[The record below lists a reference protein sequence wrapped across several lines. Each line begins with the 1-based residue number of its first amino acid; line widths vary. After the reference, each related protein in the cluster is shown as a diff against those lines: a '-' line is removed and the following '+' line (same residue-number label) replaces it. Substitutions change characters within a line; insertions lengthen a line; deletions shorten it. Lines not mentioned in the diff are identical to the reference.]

1 MSARSISTTI
11 PPLTDLLAALS
22 YDALRRI
29 GAFLGVGLRGAGRH
43 HKRTWVLAIAAFWED
58 SARAKTHWEKLS
70 PPARTART
78 RLLAAPAAPAALFLS
93 EYGGLRAL
101 AQLHPPF
108 SGAEQLFLSGL
119 LHAVGGGAPQAAPRL
134 CTPPLNV
141 ALQSN
146 PPAAEIG
153 AVAEEG
159 HPPHTPLT
167 VLHDISQALAF
178 LLQHPTLPLQHRRW
192 LPPSALR
199 ALNRR
204 LAAPASLAARSTH
217 RQTSTLRTLWFLAV
231 QANLIDGAHVTA
243 AGWAWAALPPDAQLT
258 TLWRAWLGAGGGAD
272 ARRAYHQPDAG
283 WDDAIR
289 ARYTTWLAHCATPF
303 SATDLANALL
313 SDETLPVA
321 FFVAHFQTLTA
332 LDHAL
337 ATLLDEP
344 LMALGLV
351 ARHSYHQHRVTATG
365 RWLLAAESPP
375 WLAWKRGAASAA
387 RWRHACDDTL
397 CLQVAWDAAPD
408 IQLALAQFSVADA
421 DEPEG
426 DGASVHR
433 YCFTPF
439 SIARAVGLGASMAAL
454 WQALTALD
462 LPLHGA
468 EALQLR
474 RWWEEAATPIRVTLA
489 PVLRTHSAAQLA
501 HLAQQAAIRPFL
513 AEVLAPT
520 AAIVTGDIAALLA
533 RLRAAGLAVV
543 PDAAV
548 DPTPADD
555 NGLLWLAGKLYQ
567 HLGRYLPAPAPIDT
581 RLLDRLLTSQPP
593 WQQALLQA
601 QYERLVEHLADLLD
615 NLPFTPP
622 PTPTDPATWQALIHT
637 AIEQKQS
644 LQITYFSAG
653 RNLLT
658 QRRIE
663 PYWLEEHRGV
673 LYVRAYCHS
682 AARVLTFRLDRIQA
696 LEAVSRS
703 SD

>member
-1 MSARSISTTI
+1 MPARPIFTT
-11 PPLTDLLAALS
+11 PPLPDLLAALS

-43 HKRTWVLAIAAFWED
+43 RKRTWVLAIAAFWD
-58 SARAKTHWEKLS
+58 DPDRAITHWEKLS
-70 PPARTART
+70 PPARAAYA

-134 CTPPLNV
+134 CTPLLAV
-141 ALQSN
+141 ALQGN
-146 PPAAEIG
+146 PPAAESDG
-153 AVAEEG
+153 VAEEG
-159 HPPHTPLT
+159 RPQHTPLT
-167 VLHDISQALAF
+167 VLHDISQTLAF
-178 LLQHPTLPLQHRRW
+178 LLQHPMLPLQHRRW

-204 LAAPASLAARSTH
+204 LAAPASLAARTTH
-217 RQTSTLRTLWFLAV
+217 RQTPTLRTLWFLAV

-258 TLWRAWLGAGGGAD
+258 TLWRAWLGAGGAD
-272 ARRAYHQPDAG
+272 ARQAYHQPDAH

-289 ARYTTWLAHCATPF
+289 TRCAAWLAHCATPF

-321 FFVAHFQTLTA
+321 FFIAHFQTLTE

-344 LMALGLV
+344 LTVLGLV
-351 ARHSYHQHRVTATG
+351 ERHSHDQHRVTATG
-365 RWLLAAESPP
+365 RWLLSAESPP
-375 WLAWKRGAASAA
+375 WLAWKRGATCAA
-387 RWRHACDDTL
+387 HWRSVADDSL
-397 CLQVAWDAAPD
+397 CLQVAWDTAPD
-408 IQLALAQFSVADA
+408 IQLTLAQSSVVDA
-421 DEPEG
+421 DKPEG
-426 DGASVHR
+426 DGVRDHR
-433 YCFTPF
+433 YCFTSS
-439 SIARAVGLGASMAAL
+439 SIARAAGLGASMAAL

-462 LPLHGA
+462 LPLHSA
-468 EALQLR
+468 EALCLR
-474 RWWEEAATPIRVTLA
+474 RWWEEAAAPIRVTLM
-489 PVLRTHSAAQLA
+489 PVLRTHSAAQLS

-533 RLRAAGLAVV
+533 RLRAAGLVVV

-548 DPTPADD
+548 DPTPVDD
-555 NGLLWLAGKLYQ
+555 SGLLWLAGKLYQ
-567 HLGRYLPAPAPIDT
+567 HLGRYLPLPAPIDT
-581 RLLDRLLTSQPP
+581 RLLDRLLTSQPT

-601 QYERLVEHLADLLD
+601 QYEQIVEHLADLLD

-622 PTPTDPATWQALIHT
+622 PTPTDPATWKALIHT

-653 RNLLT
+653 RNLIT

-663 PYWLEEHRGV
+663 PYWLEEHRGI

-696 LEAVSRS
+696 IEAASRS